1 MIGWTLG
8 RYFLRRYTITTMW
21 FFAGIGALAFL
32 VDFTEFSRKTGALPD
47 YNLLTALATS
57 AFRLPIIMVQVV
69 PFIAL
74 FSAMAT
80 LIALNRRY
88 ELVVA
93 RSAGVSAWQFLLPA
107 CAGAFIFGVLTVT
120 IVNPLGAA
128 GLSRAENIEALWR
141 SGKSN
146 EISAFKVPWLR
157 QITDEG
163 ETFIGAH
170 SILAQGT
177 VLVDAVF
184 IHIGKD
190 GSIVQRDDAERAV
203 LNDGYWLLKNVRRS
217 RDGRE
222 PEAIDQVRVSTNL
235 RKEFV
240 TEGLA
245 RPETVSFFDLP
256 EKIKVAEGFGFSANS
271 FRMYYHS
278 LIALPVLLMSMTLIA
293 ATVSLKF
300 VRLGQSIPM
309 ILGGV
314 AAGFLLYVVSVLVKA
329 FGDAGFVSP
338 VIAAWFPVVIAAFFG
353 ISFLLHKEDG

>member
-8 RYFLRRYTITTMW
+8 LYFLRRYAVTTMW
-21 FFAGIGALAFL
+21 FFVGIASLAFL
-32 VDFTEFSRKTGALPD
+32 IDFTEFSRKTSNLPD
-47 YNLLTALATS
+47 YDPLIALMTS
-57 AFRLPIIMVQVV
+57 AFRLPTIMEQTI

-80 LIALNRRY
+80 LISLNRRY

-107 CAGAFIFGVLTVT
+107 CAGAFIFGVLTIT
-120 IVNPLGAA
+120 IISPLGAE

-141 SGKSN
+141 SNHSN
-146 EISAFKVPWLR
+146 NVMAFKVPWLR
-157 QITDEG
+157 QVTNKG
-163 ETFIGAH
+163 TTFIGAH
-170 SILAQGT
+170 SVLAQGT
-177 VLVDAVF
+177 RLVDASF
-184 IHIGKD
+184 IHIDANGNI
-190 GSIVQRDDAERAV
+190 STRDDAKVALLE
-203 LNDGYWLLKNVRRS
+203 DGYWLLKDVRRF
-217 RDGRE
+217 RDGAE
-222 PEAIDQVRVSTNL
+222 PKALDEVRVPTKL

-240 TEGLA
+240 MEGLA

-256 EKIKVAEGFGFSANS
+256 GKIKVAEGFGFSANS
-271 FRMYYHS
+271 FRMYFNS
-278 LIALPVLLMSMTLIA
+278 LIAMPALLMAMTLIA

-300 VRLGQSIPM
+300 VRFGQSPAM

-329 FGDAGFVSP
+329 FGGAGFVPP
-338 VIAAWFPVVIAAFFG
+338 VIAAWFPVVVAASFG